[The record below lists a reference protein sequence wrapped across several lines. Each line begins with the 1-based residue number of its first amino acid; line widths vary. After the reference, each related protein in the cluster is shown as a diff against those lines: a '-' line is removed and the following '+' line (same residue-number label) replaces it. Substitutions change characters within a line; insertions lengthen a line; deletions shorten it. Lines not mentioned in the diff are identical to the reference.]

1 MKGAVFDIHGI
12 RVRMEYRRI
21 KSINLYVRPEQDEAL
36 VTVPFRT
43 PRERV
48 ERFLYEKEGWMRRH
62 LERTSGNRE
71 YPPVDREQI
80 EKMRNK
86 VLKYAG
92 KWEKIMGVHAT
103 GWTLRDMKTR
113 WGSCTVS
120 TGRIRLNTRLI
131 FYPEECLEY
140 VIVHELCHLIEP
152 SHNQQFK
159 SCMTKFMPDWKERK
173 RKLNGSHM
181 DS

>member
-21 KSINLYVRPEQDEAL
+21 KNINLYVRPEQDEAL

-80 EKMRNK
+80 ESSGICREVGEDHGSSCDRMD
-86 VLKYAG
+86 LAG
-92 KWEKIMGVHAT
+92 YEDQMGQLHSEHRA
-103 GWTLRDMKTR
+103 
-113 WGSCTVS
+113 
-120 TGRIRLNTRLI
+120 
-131 FYPEECLEY
+131 YPAEY
-140 VIVHELCHLIEP
+140 QAHFL
-152 SHNQQFK
+152 SRR
-159 SCMTKFMPDWKERK
+159 MPGVCDRA
-173 RKLNGSHM
+173 
-181 DS
+181 

>member
-1 MKGAVFDIHGI
+1 MKSAVFDIHGI

-21 KSINLYVRPEQDEAL
+21 KNINLYVRPEQGEAL

-86 VLKYAG
+86 VLEYAG
-92 KWEKIMGVHAT
+92 SSCDRMDLAGYEDQMGQLHSEHRA
-103 GWTLRDMKTR
+103 
-113 WGSCTVS
+113 
-120 TGRIRLNTRLI
+120 
-131 FYPEECLEY
+131 YPAEY
-140 VIVHELCHLIEP
+140 QAHFL
-152 SHNQQFK
+152 SRR
-159 SCMTKFMPDWKERK
+159 MPGVCDRA
-173 RKLNGSHM
+173 
-181 DS
+181 